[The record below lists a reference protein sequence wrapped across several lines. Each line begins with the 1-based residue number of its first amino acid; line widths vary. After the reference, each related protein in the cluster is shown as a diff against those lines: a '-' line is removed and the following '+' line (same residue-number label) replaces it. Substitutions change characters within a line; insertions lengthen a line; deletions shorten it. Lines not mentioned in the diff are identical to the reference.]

1 MEEVSAPAG
10 TYAAVVPLDDLRMGF
25 TSLHEV
31 EGRGVLL
38 ARTEDGVSA
47 WDSTC
52 PHAEFHF
59 GPMRLQQ
66 GCILECPMHGAR
78 FDARV
83 GHVVKGPATEGLDPI
98 ESRVENGIVEVLV
111 DWLL

>member
-1 MEEVSAPAG
+1 MEAPTG
-10 TYAAVVPLDDLRMGF
+10 TYAAVVPVDDLRMGF

-31 EGRGVLL
+31 EGRGILL
-38 ARTEDGVSA
+38 ARTEQGVTA
-47 WDSTC
+47 WDATC

-78 FDARV
+78 FDARD
-83 GHVVKGPATEGLDPI
+83 GHVVKGPATAGLEPI
-98 ESRVENGIVEVLV
+98 ELRVKDGVVMVLV